1 MSMRRTPLL
10 RLEQNGQ
17 TDGLTDG
24 RQSVTL
30 RLPLDAAIVIK
41 MRINDDLFVIEQ
53 TYNIT

>member
-24 RQSVTL
+24 CQSVTL